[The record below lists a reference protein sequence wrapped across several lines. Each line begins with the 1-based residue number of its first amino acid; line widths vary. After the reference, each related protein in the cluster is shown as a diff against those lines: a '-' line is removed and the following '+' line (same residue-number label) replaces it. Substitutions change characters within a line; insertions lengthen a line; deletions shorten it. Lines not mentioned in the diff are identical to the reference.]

1 MNTMKLL
8 EGITSRLNINDIK
21 VSKIVLIWNIIEI
34 EGVITISDVSK
45 DERFDY
51 DYRVTTRDSVETF
64 VNSRLAT
71 DVIIQEV
78 RNIENFKSGTTVEK
92 AGKKFMLVPVD
103 ESKNSF
109 YLLNL
114 ETLEVDDERLTK
126 LDLYKL
132 EYYLEESTI
141 IE

>member
-21 VSKIVLIWNIIEI
+21 VSKIVLIGNIIEI